1 MWVNVM
7 VESLE
12 VEKAGVEKMEQMN
25 WHSESREKRN
35 KSKDA
40 LTQT

>member
-12 VEKAGVEKMEQMN
+12 PKKAGVEEDGADESLLGEQT
-25 WHSESREKRN
+25 EEE
-35 KSKDA
+35 
-40 LTQT
+40 